1 MECFLV
7 AFGRWQPETF
17 CGVYVHRYGDG
28 AVFHGTECLDEF
40 AEVVAIFHIQ
50 VFESERAEIVA
61 FGCAVCFTQFLK
73 VVIEAALVR
82 GYAHLVVVD
91 GIVQPFE
98 CFPATEGAVA
108 DYGHHVFAAATQ
120 VAGFGQS

>member
-1 MECFLV
+1 M
-7 AFGRWQPETF
+7 
-17 CGVYVHRYGDG
+17 HHYGDG

-91 GIVQPFE
+91 YHDEICSECGGIVQPFE